1 MLPVGFRNVTRYS
14 CMASCP
20 LGTLP
25 ASLSFIY
32 LPSSYANR
40 LELTIWLVP
49 SLVANAISIS
59 LIGFFLGPM
68 YPAVMNQAV
77 RQINT
82 RTGILFCVCVGLYFA
97 AMAAHGVDWLDRRYV
112 VDPRTPPRK
121 NLWQPFD
128 AGFGQAGS
136 ALLPF
141 VTGALANK
149 FGIITLQPL

>member
-14 CMASCP
+14 CMRSCP
-20 LGTLP
+20 LRTLP

-49 SLVANAISIS
+49 SLIGNAVSVS

-112 VDPRTPPRK
+112 DPHGRPR
-121 NLWQPFD
+121 NSYGD
-128 AGFGQAGS
+128 HSMQASGKQVVRCFPS
-136 ALLPF
+136 
-141 VTGALANK
+141 
-149 FGIITLQPL
+149 